1 MSNEKKLYIIAG
13 CNGAGKTTASKRFL
27 PDLTDCIEFINADE
41 IAFKLCPENVE
52 SVAFVSGR
60 MMLDRISNLLS
71 SGMTF
76 AFETTLS
83 TKSYKETIIYA
94 QSIVYNVI
102 LIFYWLNSVEL
113 AINRVESRVIKGG
126 HHIDIEVIRR
136 RYKRGIINL
145 FQIYIT
151 LVNECLIFDNTN
163 VDYELFAIKT
173 NLSIFY
179 IINPEKWKVLNQK
192 I

>member
-1 MSNEKKLYIIAG
+1 MFVEKKLYIIAG

-27 PDLTDCIEFINADE
+27 PDLIDCIEFINADE

-60 MMLDRISNLLS
+60 MMLERISKLLS
-71 SGMTF
+71 SGETF

-94 QSIVYNVI
+94 KSIGYNVI

-113 AINRVESRVIKGG
+113 AINRVESRVLKGG

-151 LVNECLIFDNTN
+151 LVNECMIFDNTN

-173 NLSIFY
+173 NQSSFY
-179 IINPEKWKVLNQK
+179 IINPEKWKALNK
-192 I
+192 NI

>member
-27 PDLTDCIEFINADE
+27 PDLIDCIEFINADE

-60 MMLDRISNLLS
+60 MMLERISNLLS

-76 AFETTLS
+76 AFETTLP

-113 AINRVESRVIKGG
+113 AINGVESRVIKGG
-126 HHIDIEVIRR
+126 HHIDIEIIRR

-173 NLSIFY
+173 NLSSFY
-179 IINPEKWKVLNQK
+179 IINPEKWKALNK
-192 I
+192 NI

>member
-1 MSNEKKLYIIAG
+1 MSVEKKLFIIAG

-27 PDLTDCIEFINADE
+27 PDLIDCIEFINADE

-60 MMLDRISNLLS
+60 MMLERISKLLS
-71 SGMTF
+71 SGETF

-94 QSIVYNVI
+94 KSIGYNVI

-113 AINRVESRVIKGG
+113 AINRVESRVLKGG

-151 LVNECLIFDNTN
+151 LVNECMIFDNTN

-173 NLSIFY
+173 NQSSFY
-179 IINPEKWKVLNQK
+179 IINPEKWKALNK
-192 I
+192 NI